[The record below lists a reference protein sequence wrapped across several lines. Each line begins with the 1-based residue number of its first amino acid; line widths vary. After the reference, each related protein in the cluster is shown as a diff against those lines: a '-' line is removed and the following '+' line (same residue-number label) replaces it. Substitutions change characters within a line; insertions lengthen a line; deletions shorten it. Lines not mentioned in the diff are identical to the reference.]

1 MNIEILLPYAG
12 LLGLVLLALS
22 IQVVILRRRHRVG
35 IGSGEVKALERAIR
49 AHANFTEYVPL
60 ALVLLALL
68 GIGGSVPDG
77 VLHALAGTLVLGRI
91 VHAIGLSRSAG
102 TSLNRVVGTVLTW
115 LVLLAASVIA
125 VVTALG

>member
-12 LLGLVLLALS
+12 LLGLVLIALS

-35 IGSGEVKALERAIR
+35 IGAGQVQALERAIR
-49 AHANFTEYVPL
+49 VQANFTEYVPL

-68 GIGGSVPDG
+68 GISGSLPDG
-77 VLHALAGTLVLGRI
+77 AMHALGGTLLLGRI
-91 VHAIGLSRSAG
+91 LHAIGLSRSVGASPNRLIG
-102 TSLNRVVGTVLTW
+102 TALTW

-125 VVTALG
+125 VVSALA